1 MKTETIHLSQIQVNG
16 ANPRTIKN
24 DKFEKLIRSILILP
38 KMLELGGNMR
48 LRALSAIAEM
58 SPAEINTRL
67 GECSGYAQK
76 TEAERDLLRSH
87 WEKWLDRPT
96 AHVIKASELT
106 DAEQREFIIKDNVG
120 YGEWDMDAL
129 ANEWDTEELVD
140 WGLDLWEDKSDS
152 KREQFFFPAEQRTRI
167 IIV

>member
-38 KMLELGGNMR
+38 KMLELRPIVVDNTFTVLGGNMR

-67 GECSGYAQK
+67 GECSGYAG
-76 TEAERDLLRSH
+76 
-87 WEKWLDRPT
+87 
-96 AHVIKASELT
+96 KATQL
-106 DAEQREFIIKDNVG
+106 
-120 YGEWDMDAL
+120 
-129 ANEWDTEELVD
+129 
-140 WGLDLWEDKSDS
+140 
-152 KREQFFFPAEQRTRI
+152 
-167 IIV
+167 

>member
-38 KMLELGGNMR
+38 KMLELRPIVVDNTFTVLGGNMR

-129 ANEWDTEELVD
+129 ANEWIRK
-140 WGLDLWEDKSDS
+140 DLLIGD
-152 KREQFFFPAEQRTRI
+152 
-167 IIV
+167 